1 MISRAWVVVGA
12 VIPAALWLAGC
23 SSDPAAPQDAS
34 NAAAPPEI
42 SGPAFHVIS
51 NTCDFMTGGGFLG
64 KPKSKTWTW
73 GMHAGR
79 SEDGTVFGHLNV
91 VDHVNGITYKS
102 TRVLSYGVAVAPF
115 FVSVP
120 AGGVTRVFEGRLRV
134 NNGPIQNFTVYFND
148 SGEPGKNVDMLYFK
162 VNGVSIIAGPP
173 SGGLPTLVTN
183 NGGNFQFHDHC
194 IQGNPQSGK

>member
-1 MISRAWVVVGA
+1 
-12 VIPAALWLAGC
+12 
-23 SSDPAAPQDAS
+23 
-34 NAAAPPEI
+34 
-42 SGPAFHVIS
+42 
-51 NTCDFMTGGGFLG
+51 MTGGGFLG

-79 SEDGTVFGHLNV
+79 SEDGTVFGHLNI

-162 VNGVSIIAGPP
+162 VNGVNIIAGPL

-194 IQGNPQSGK
+194 IKGDPQSGK